1 MLNRAAFN
9 TKRFDV
15 PEKPTT
21 IDIRK
26 ALQELIEAASP
37 ELILTVPESFT
48 ASSELDAVVTVEIIT
63 FHEGREIPFNL
74 QRLIDIISGGGY
86 AYVYDHFVSKPALPF
101 VLIARQASENLF
113 ADNRVYQRANR
124 WHVVLCTEKKETA
137 TEKALEAIF
146 DDNEICWEVFDEF
159 FNKEDRIYQIIYEF
173 SEMEE

>member
-1 MLNRAAFN
+1 MLNR
-9 TKRFDV
+9 
-15 PEKPTT
+15 
-21 IDIRK
+21 
-26 ALQELIEAASP
+26 
-37 ELILTVPESFT
+37 
-48 ASSELDAVVTVEIIT
+48 
-63 FHEGREIPFNL
+63 EGREIPFNL
-74 QRLIDIISGGGY
+74 QRLIDIISGSGY

-101 VLIARQASENLF
+101 VLIARQASENMF